1 MQEKNRPRVA
11 FFSFTSCEGCQLMV
25 LSCEDEL
32 PDIFH
37 QVNIV
42 YFREAM
48 TPKSDDYDIAFVEG
62 SVTTPKEARE
72 IKRIRKNA
80 RIVVALGA
88 CSSTGGLNCLKN
100 RFPIDEVKLKVYG
113 RQAARH
119 HTFDTR
125 PVKPLD
131 KLIHVDYYIHG
142 CPIPKKEFL
151 CVFNDLVMGKVP
163 VIANYPVCAEC
174 KMAGN
179 ICVFEK
185 GMTCLGPVTRAGC
198 DAVCVTYGCICW
210 GCRGLVDNPNITA
223 HEGTLKRYGLSKEAV
238 ARSLDLYGMCKPGK

>member
-1 MQEKNRPRVA
+1 
-11 FFSFTSCEGCQLMV
+11 MV
-25 LSCEDEL
+25 LSSEKEL
-32 PDIFH
+32 PDIFR

-48 TPKSDDYDIAFVEG
+48 TSKSDDYDIAFIEG
-62 SVTTPKEARE
+62 SITTEKEAR
-72 IKRIRKNA
+72 KLKHIRKNA

-100 RFPIDEVKLKVYG
+100 RFPIDEVKERVYG
-113 RQAARH
+113 RHAKKY

-125 PVKPLD
+125 PVKPVD
-131 KLIHVDYYIHG
+131 EVIHVDYYTHG
-142 CPIPKKEFL
+142 CPISKKEFL
-151 CVFNDLVMGKVP
+151 SVLNDLVMGKVP
-163 VIANYPVCAEC
+163 FIPNYPVCADC

-179 ICVFEK
+179 ICVFER
-185 GMTCLGPVTRAGC
+185 GMTCLGTITRAGC

-223 HEGTLKRYGLSKEAV
+223 HEGTLKRYGLSPEAI
-238 ARSLDLYGMCKPGK
+238 ARSLDLYGTCKPGK